1 MNTHNITLPKKDS
14 TKSSYLHVFVLL
26 LTTVQII
33 FLIWR
38 FSSWYY
44 DDPFISYRYAWNLIH
59 GVGFVYN
66 LGERVLSTTT
76 PFFTILLAGFGFIW
90 SDLPKI
96 AALLG
101 CLFTG
106 LSGLIF
112 WDLARQWKINI
123 A

>member
-1 MNTHNITLPKKDS
+1 MIANRGIREKIDHYQASMIP
-14 TKSSYLHVFVLL
+14 LL
-26 LTTVQII
+26 AIVITTVQVV
-33 FLIWR
+33 LLAWR

-44 DDPFISYRYAWNLIH
+44 DDPFITYRYAWNLIH

-106 LSGLIF
+106 L
-112 WDLARQWKINI
+112 
-123 A
+123 